1 MGNFVISTYTIMI
14 GLGIIVIPFAL
25 TFIVVRKMISK
36 KETTASLEER
46 VAVLEAQVK
55 ELKEYIDVLEDM

>member
-36 KETTASLEER
+36 KETAASLEER